1 VNALDHIAEKYPLS
15 TGLVGGTASLV
26 SWLMDHLE
34 NISRALSITSQ
45 FIGLGIGILTLALLW
60 RRWKNPKSDD
70 SDDLP

>member
-1 VNALDHIAEKYPLS
+1 
-15 TGLVGGTASLV
+15 
-26 SWLMDHLE
+26 MDHLE